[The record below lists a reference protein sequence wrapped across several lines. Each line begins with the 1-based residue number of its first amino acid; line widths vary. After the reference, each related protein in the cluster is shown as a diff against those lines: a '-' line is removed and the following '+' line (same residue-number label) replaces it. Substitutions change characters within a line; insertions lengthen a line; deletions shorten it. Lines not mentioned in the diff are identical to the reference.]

1 MKTNFLVANWK
12 MNKSFKDG
20 SITVNSIS
28 KKIKNT
34 NKKKFIILPS
44 DPSILFIK
52 NNLEVNS
59 VLFGGQNCSAYNK
72 GAYTGE
78 TSAEMLKKVGCN
90 YVLIGHS
97 ERRTYHNETNNN
109 LSKKVKMAELSKL
122 KVIFCIGETI
132 SDYLN
137 KKSIVKLKSQLINI
151 FDTNFSFKNLIMAYE
166 PVWAIGTNKVPQLKE
181 ISKIHTFI
189 KTYFYKNYNVKD
201 IPVLYGGSV
210 NSKNSRGIFSLENV
224 NGGLIG
230 GASLNASEFCKIYD
244 TL

>member
-52 NNLEVNS
+52 NNLAVNS
-59 VLFGGQNCSAYNK
+59 VLFGGQNCSDYNK

-97 ERRTYHNETNNN
+97 ERRTYHNETNKN

-122 KVIFCIGETI
+122 KVIFCIGESI
-132 SDYLN
+132 SDYFN
-137 KKSIVKLKSQLINI
+137 KKSIVKLKSQLTNI
-151 FDTNFSFKNLIMAYE
+151 FDTNFNFKNLIIAYE

-181 ISKIHTFI
+181 INKIHTFI
-189 KTYFYKNYNVKD
+189 KTFFYKNYNVQD

>member
-1 MKTNFLVANWK
+1 MKVKLLVANWK

-20 SITVNSIS
+20 SVTALRIS
-28 KKIKNT
+28 KKIRNT
-34 NKKKFIILPS
+34 KLKKFIILPS
-44 DPSILFIK
+44 VPSILFI
-52 NNLEVNS
+52 NNALVSNPI
-59 VLFGGQNCSAYNK
+59 LLGGQDCSSFNK

-97 ERRTYHNETNNN
+97 ERRTYHNESNDN
-109 LSKKVKMAELSKL
+109 LSKKVQMAELSNL
-122 KVIFCIGETI
+122 KIIFCIGE
-132 SDYLN
+132 SKEDYNN
-137 KKSIVKLKSQLINI
+137 KKSINKLRIQLTNI
-151 FDTNFSFKNLIMAYE
+151 FPSNFNFKNLIIAYE
-166 PVWAIGTNKVPQLKE
+166 PVWAIGTNKTPELKE

-189 KTYFYKNYNVKD
+189 KVFFKDNYNVND
-201 IPVLYGGSV
+201 IAVLYGGSV
-210 NSKNSRGIFSLENV
+210 NSKNSSQIFSIQSV

>member
-59 VLFGGQNCSAYNK
+59 VLFGGQNCSAHNK

-97 ERRTYHNETNNN
+97 ERRTYHNETNKN

-151 FDTNFSFKNLIMAYE
+151 FDKNFSFKNLIIAYE

-181 ISKIHTFI
+181 ISKIHTYI
-189 KTYFYKNYNVKD
+189 KTYFYKNYNVD
-201 IPVLYGGSV
+201 NISVLYGGSV
-210 NSKNSRGIFSLENV
+210 NSSNSKGIFSIETV

>member
-1 MKTNFLVANWK
+1 VKANLLVANWK
-12 MNKSFKDG
+12 MNKSFKDA
-20 SITVNSIS
+20 STTAKSIS

-34 NKKKFIILPS
+34 LKKKFIILPS

-52 NNLEVNS
+52 NTLIYNS
-59 VLFGGQNCSAYNK
+59 VLLGGQNCSAYNK

-97 ERRTYHNETNNN
+97 ERRTYHNETNKD
-109 LSKKVKMAELSKL
+109 LSKKVKMAELAGL
-122 KVIFCIGETI
+122 KIIFCIGENK

-137 KKSIVKLKSQLINI
+137 KKSISKLRSQLTNI
-151 FDTNFSFKNLIMAYE
+151 FDLSFNFKNLIIAYE

-181 ISKIHTFI
+181 ISKVHTFI
-189 KTYFYKNYNVKD
+189 KAYFYRNYNVKD
-201 IPVLYGGSV
+201 ITVLYGGSV
-210 NSKNSRGIFSLENV
+210 NSTNSKEIFSIDNV

>member
-1 MKTNFLVANWK
+1 MKANLLVANWK

-20 SITVNSIS
+20 STTANSIS

-34 NKKKFIILPS
+34 LKKKFIILPS

-52 NNLEVNS
+52 NTLIDNS
-59 VLFGGQNCSAYNK
+59 VLLGGQNCSAYNK

-97 ERRTYHNETNNN
+97 ERRTYHNETNKD
-109 LSKKVKMAELSKL
+109 LSNKIKMAELAGL
-122 KVIFCIGETI
+122 KIIFCIGENK
-132 SDYLN
+132 SDFLN
-137 KKSIVKLKSQLINI
+137 KKSISKLRSQLTNI
-151 FDTNFSFKNLIMAYE
+151 FDLSFNFKNLIIAYE

-181 ISKIHTFI
+181 ISKVHTFI
-189 KTYFYKNYNVKD
+189 KSYFYKNYNVKD
-201 IPVLYGGSV
+201 ITVLYGGSV
-210 NSKNSRGIFSLENV
+210 NSKNSKEIFSIDNV

>member
-1 MKTNFLVANWK
+1 VKTNFLVANWK

-34 NKKKFIILPS
+34 YKKKFIILPS

-52 NNLEVNS
+52 KNLAVNS
-59 VLFGGQNCSAYNK
+59 VLLGGQNCSAYNK

-97 ERRTYHNETNNN
+97 ERRTYHKETNKN
-109 LSKKVKMAELSKL
+109 LSKKVNMAEFSKL
-122 KVIFCIGETI
+122 KVIFCIGESI

-137 KKSIVKLKSQLINI
+137 KRSIGKLKSQLTNI
-151 FDTNFSFKNLIMAYE
+151 FDANFNFKNLIIAYE
-166 PVWAIGTNKVPQLKE
+166 PVWAIGTNKIPQLKE

-189 KTYFYKNYNVKD
+189 KTYFYKNYNVTD

-210 NSKNSRGIFSLENV
+210 NSANSREIFSIDTV

>member
-151 FDTNFSFKNLIMAYE
+151 FDTNFSFKNLIIAYE

-189 KTYFYKNYNVKD
+189 KKYFYKNYNVND
-201 IPVLYGGSV
+201 ISVLYGGSV
-210 NSKNSRGIFSLENV
+210 NSTNSKGIFSIESV

>member
-20 SITVNSIS
+20 SITVNSIN
-28 KKIKNT
+28 KKIRNT
-34 NKKKFIILPS
+34 KKKKFIILPS

-52 NNLEVNS
+52 NNIEANS
-59 VLFGGQNCSAYNK
+59 VLLGGQNCSAYDK

-78 TSAEMLKKVGCN
+78 TSAEMLKKAGCN

-97 ERRTYHNETNNN
+97 ERRTYHNETNKN
-109 LSKKVKMAELSKL
+109 LSKKVKMAELAKL
-122 KVIFCIGETI
+122 KVIFCIGESI

-137 KKSIVKLKSQLINI
+137 KRSISKLKSQLTNI
-151 FDTNFSFKNLIMAYE
+151 FDSNFNFKNLIIAYE

-181 ISKIHTFI
+181 ISKINTFI
-189 KTYFYKNYNVKD
+189 KKYFYKNYNVND
-201 IPVLYGGSV
+201 ISVLYGGSV
-210 NSKNSRGIFSLENV
+210 NSTNSKEIFSIETV

>member
-20 SITVNSIS
+20 STTVNNINS
-28 KKIKNT
+28 KIRNT
-34 NKKKFIILPS
+34 KKKKFIILPS

-52 NNLEVNS
+52 NNIESNS
-59 VLFGGQNCSAYNK
+59 VLLGGQNCSAYDK

-78 TSAEMLKKVGCN
+78 TSAEMLKKVGCS

-97 ERRTYHNETNNN
+97 ERRIYHNETNKD
-109 LSKKVKMAELSKL
+109 LSKKVKMAELAKL
-122 KVIFCIGETI
+122 KVIFCIGESI

-137 KKSIVKLKSQLINI
+137 KRSISKLNSQLTNI
-151 FDTNFSFKNLIMAYE
+151 FDTNFNFKNLIIAYE
-166 PVWAIGTNKVPQLKE
+166 PIWAIGTNKVPKLKE

-189 KTYFYKNYNVKD
+189 KTYFYKNYNID
-201 IPVLYGGSV
+201 NISVLYGGSV
-210 NSKNSRGIFSLENV
+210 NSSNSKGIFSIETV

>member
-20 SITVNSIS
+20 SNTVNSIN
-28 KKIKNT
+28 KKIRNT
-34 NKKKFIILPS
+34 KKKSFIILPS

-52 NNLEVNS
+52 NNIEAKS
-59 VLFGGQNCSAYNK
+59 VLLGGQNCSAYDK

-78 TSAEMLKKVGCN
+78 TSAEMLKKVGCS

-97 ERRTYHNETNNN
+97 ERRIYHNETNKI
-109 LSKKVKMAELSKL
+109 LSKKVKMAELAKL
-122 KVIFCIGETI
+122 KVIFCIGESI

-137 KKSIVKLKSQLINI
+137 KRSISKLNSQLTNI
-151 FDTNFSFKNLIMAYE
+151 FDTNFNFKNLIIAYE

-189 KTYFYKNYNVKD
+189 KTYFYKNYNVD
-201 IPVLYGGSV
+201 NISVLYGGSV
-210 NSKNSRGIFSLENV
+210 NSLNSKGIFSIETV